1 MDSES
6 DLGFISPGLPASPLQ
21 GLALLFVGVDAER
34 VVAGGLQKALG
45 PGPVPDLLG
54 GLSGHKCCSGLAP
67 NSLS

>member
-6 DLGFISPGLPASPLQ
+6 DLGFVSPGLPASPLQ

-54 GLSGHKCCSGLAP
+54 GCLVINVAP
-67 NSLS
+67 GWPQIL